1 VKHLVSILQHSIIEK
16 INLMHNRISEDDV
29 YASLSSQYSS
39 NNVIM
44 NFINKIPLLFI
55 IRMPHLGNNISCI
68 YLMKSS
74 VDSQVVQKM
83 VNEKKQFYDVFIVDD
98 VMRKIHKTVQYHDS
112 SLIMYPLPP
121 DFLINQKKII
131 TVFKY

>member
-1 VKHLVSILQHSIIEK
+1 MKHLVSILQHSIIEK

-74 VDSQVVQKM
+74 VDSQVLQKM
-83 VNEKKQFYDVFIVDD
+83 VSEKKQFYNVFIVDD

-112 SLIMYPLPP
+112 SLIIYPLPP